1 MKNCLG
7 QNKLTV
13 HFSYVLLVQTKKS
26 AFKSKDFF
34 TLCAYP
40 SLGKKDILST
50 LSELFYCHVGEG
62 FAVQPLQK
70 AGQVNAHAAAVGPQ
84 GSDEKV
90 MKISK
95 LTCSCR

>member
-1 MKNCLG
+1 M
-7 QNKLTV
+7 TV
-13 HFSYVLLVQTKKS
+13 LFSYVLLVHTKKS

-62 FAVQPLQK
+62 LAGQPLQK

>member
-1 MKNCLG
+1 MCCWCT
-7 QNKLTV
+7 Q
-13 HFSYVLLVQTKKS
+13 KS

-62 FAVQPLQK
+62 LADKPLQK
-70 AGQVNAHAAAVGPQ
+70 DGQVKAHAVAVEPH

-90 MKISK
+90 MKIFK